1 MEKYILIFLFFLPQL
16 SYSQVINIEEKRQ
29 SYEKKWTGKTK
40 FSFDFNKS
48 QKVNIEFDNTTYVQF
63 NIKNFSILFLNEID
77 FDRAGGIDFQND
89 GFQHLRIN
97 KSINK
102 TYSLEAYVQ
111 NQFNPVRKILNRKL
125 MGLGVRFNHK
135 NNNFLGISSFYEVE
149 KIIDG
154 IIYNDVRLSSYIFMK
169 YDYDKYFSFFT
180 TTYCQPKIDYFKDVK
195 ISSEMQL
202 NFVITKKLSLNS
214 AFEIVFDSYPAK
226 DVERLIYNFKS
237 GITIDF
243 N

>member
-1 MEKYILIFLFFLPQL
+1 
-16 SYSQVINIEEKRQ
+16 
-29 SYEKKWTGKTK
+29 
-40 FSFDFNKS
+40 
-48 QKVNIEFDNTTYVQF
+48 
-63 NIKNFSILFLNEID
+63 
-77 FDRAGGIDFQND
+77 
-89 GFQHLRIN
+89 
-97 KSINK
+97 
-102 TYSLEAYVQ
+102 
-111 NQFNPVRKILNRKL
+111 
-125 MGLGVRFNHK
+125 
-135 NNNFLGISSFYEVE
+135 
-149 KIIDG
+149 
-154 IIYNDVRLSSYIFMK
+154 MK

-214 AFEIVFDSYPAK
+214 TFEIMFDSYPAK